1 MKAILENLIPSLLR
15 YALTAFGTWVTAQ
28 SGYEFLVGD
37 PSSMTVFQFVTGL
50 VLVGL
55 VIALKL
61 LDGTKYGAIGRLVIG
76 PRVASIAASLSR
88 LIVVGLTAAFAALA
102 GDGAFDTLEPGLSDD
117 PVVGLVVLLCGLTFD
132 RVSKLLAP

>member
-1 MKAILENLIPSLLR
+1 MKPILETLIPSLLR
-15 YALTAFGTWVTAQ
+15 YALTAFSAWVTAQ

-50 VLVGL
+50 VLVAL
-55 VIALKL
+55 VIGLKF
-61 LDGTKYGAIGRLVIG
+61 LDGTKYGAIGRVIIG
-76 PRVASIAASLSR
+76 PRAASIAASISR

-117 PVVGLVVLLCGLTFD
+117 PVVGLVVLLCGLAYD